1 MGLTILLITI
11 AILLISYRF
20 YVSPMVSRYISPSSK
35 RSTPARRYMDG
46 FNFFPTHTGVLTGFQ
61 FRSISLDV
69 IISPIIA
76 VQFGWLPAILWLLI
90 GAIFF
95 GWVQDYLAAIIS
107 VRSSG
112 RSFTQLFSSY
122 FNSRSRK
129 LINLFLLGYLLI
141 IISQFSL
148 LMTTILSRDD
158 MPFAIIF
165 LVIAGFLAGY
175 LIYRRRANLV
185 AASLISIAIAGVGIW
200 ISTYTP
206 FRHAVNSFNQ
216 YLADLGQ
223 FGFSDLIVTSFSWHS
238 IIWLLIIF
246 AVCYLGAILP
256 TWRFAVPFNYV
267 STWIVII
274 GFGLAVIGL
283 GLGTLSGSINSTF
296 EIPPLVTTNH
306 GQIGPLWPM
315 LFVTL
320 SSGAVSGW
328 HSLVSSFTT
337 SHQVEKEPNLKPV
350 TTKAMYGETII
361 VAIVIIFAATFGVSS
376 GTFNLDQN
384 FAIVSGPATVFAM
397 GFAKSWHAMGITEGI
412 GSSFSA
418 YLLTIMGISVLHLV
432 VRYARSIQ
440 SELIGARLSV
450 FKNPGFSTFIV
461 LAVALLLVVLGL
473 RQWLWILFAGANQLL
488 AAMVLLF
495 ASNWLGKQGKT
506 FWWTLIPAIFLFLT
520 GIAALMYSA
529 FYQTIDK
536 GLISNPGVS
545 IDEYFGSVIILVFGL
560 LFISSAIYIF
570 VVGLREIYQIRSR
583 KA

>member
-11 AILLISYRF
+11 AILILSYRF
-20 YVSPMVSRYISPSSK
+20 YVSPMVSRHISPSRK
-35 RSTPARRYMDG
+35 RSTPARRNMDG
-46 FNFFPTHTGVLTGFQ
+46 LNFFPTQTGVLTGFQ

-76 VQFGWLPAILWLLI
+76 VQFGWLPAILWLLF

-112 RSFTQLFSSY
+112 RSFTQLFGSY

-148 LMTTILSRDD
+148 LLTTILSRDD

-165 LVIAGFLAGY
+165 LVIAGLLAGY
-175 LIYRRRANLV
+175 LIYRRRVNLV
-185 AASLISIAIAGVGIW
+185 AASVISIAIAGLGIW
-200 ISTYTP
+200 ISTITP
-206 FRHAVNSFNQ
+206 FRDVVNSFNQ
-216 YLADLGQ
+216 YLSDLGQ
-223 FGFSDLIVTSFSWHS
+223 FGFSDLIRTNFSWHS

-267 STWIVII
+267 STWIVIAS
-274 GFGLAVIGL
+274 FGLAVIGL

-306 GQIGPLWPM
+306 GQIGPLWPI

-337 SHQVEKEPNLKPV
+337 SHQVEKEPDLKPV

-384 FAIVSGPATVFAM
+384 FAIVSGPATIFAV
-397 GFAKSWHAMGITEGI
+397 GFAKSWHAMGISEVI

-440 SELIGARLSV
+440 SELIGARLSY
-450 FKNPGFSTFIV
+450 FKKPGISTLIV
-461 LAVALLLVVLGL
+461 LAAAMLLVIFGL

-506 FWWTLIPAIFLFLT
+506 FWWTLFPAIFLFLT
-520 GIAALMYSA
+520 GLAALIYSV
-529 FYQTIDK
+529 FYQTLLN
-536 GLISNPGVS
+536 GLISNPNAS
-545 IDEYFGSVIILVFGL
+545 IDLYIGSIMTLLLGVF
-560 LFISSAIYIF
+560 FIGTGIYIF
-570 VVGLREIYQIRSR
+570 AIGLREIKPLRAHKI
-583 KA
+583 